1 MITSCLSLR
10 RSFTG
15 IDSGCV
21 GGRGSGCGCPPAGV
35 CAVLLLL
42 LLEEEGEGERRKGQW
57 WSTHTTKQEVGGGHF
72 KFLSATYNS
81 LAIIIGFPV
90 MHSLHSL
97 YSVGLHFQDLY
108 DKSSYGIYLSIYH
121 FRVHL
126 FVIPLPPS
134 LPLCS
139 VSSIGT
145 AGSLGRSSVA
155 SGSTF
160 NSKAWRGRD
169 TKTLMVGGALSCD
182 LSHDN
187 VYMYISMHRTA
198 VAFKVHTHT
207 HTHTHTV
214 VHHQRQCGPVL

>member
-1 MITSCLSLR
+1 
-10 RSFTG
+10 
-15 IDSGCV
+15 
-21 GGRGSGCGCPPAGV
+21 
-35 CAVLLLL
+35 
-42 LLEEEGEGERRKGQW
+42 
-57 WSTHTTKQEVGGGHF
+57 
-72 KFLSATYNS
+72 
-81 LAIIIGFPV
+81 

-108 DKSSYGIYLSIYH
+108 EKPSYGIYLSIYH

-126 FVIPLPPS
+126 FVIPLPP
-134 LPLCS
+134 CS

-187 VYMYISMHRTA
+187 GVYVYIYA
-198 VAFKVHTHT
+198 
-207 HTHTHTV
+207 
-214 VHHQRQCGPVL
+214 